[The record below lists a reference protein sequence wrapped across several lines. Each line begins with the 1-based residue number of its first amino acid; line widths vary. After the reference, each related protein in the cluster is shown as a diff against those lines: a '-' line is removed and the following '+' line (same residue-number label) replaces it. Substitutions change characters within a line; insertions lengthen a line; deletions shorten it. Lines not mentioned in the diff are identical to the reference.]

1 MRFSAIIAAAFLAAS
16 PAICAE
22 QTAQQEPIVA
32 PAESESGWSKAQDV
46 LISALSLTG
55 IKYKYGGS
63 TRETGFDCSG
73 FVRYVFQQAADLT
86 LPHGARALSKL
97 GQSVPLEELKPGD
110 LVFFNT
116 LKSAFSHVGIY
127 LGNNR
132 FIHAPSSGSGIRV
145 VDMDEAYW
153 TKRFNGARRIQPDE
167 AAHAAAA
174 QEIQ

>member
-16 PAICAE
+16 PVICAE
-22 QTAQQEPIVA
+22 QTAQQEPITA
-32 PAESESGWSKAQDV
+32 PAVGESGWSKAQDV

-63 TRETGFDCSG
+63 TPETGFDCSG

-97 GQSVPLEELKPGD
+97 GQSVPVEELKPGD

-145 VDMDEAYW
+145 VNMDETYW

-167 AAHAAAA
+167 AAHTTDA
-174 QEIQ
+174 QETQ